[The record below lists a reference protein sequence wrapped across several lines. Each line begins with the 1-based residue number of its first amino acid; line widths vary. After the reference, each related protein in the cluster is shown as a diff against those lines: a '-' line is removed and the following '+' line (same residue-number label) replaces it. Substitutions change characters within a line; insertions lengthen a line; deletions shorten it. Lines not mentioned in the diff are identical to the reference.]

1 MNRAKQ
7 SFSSRIGP
15 KMGGGASTENK
26 NSPDLLGDPPKC
38 RWETNRR
45 YGAFL
50 SHFKAGTAA
59 GPLSRTSH
67 L

>member
-1 MNRAKQ
+1 
-7 SFSSRIGP
+7 
-15 KMGGGASTENK
+15 MGGGASTENK